1 MPYNVILITLD
12 ALRPDKLH
20 FLQKFMRIIKQGT
33 LFSTSITAS
42 PYALASMHAILSGI
56 YPHHNGVNGYLRV
69 FRFKKETIQ
78 TLPQYLKELGYAT
91 LADLVNPSLVPNQ
104 GFDQVTSYDEKENV
118 LERHKQILT
127 DMTRQNKPFFLHF
140 HQALLHSKLI
150 KDVMKVYQHD
160 DETYF
165 AQQEKNER
173 RYDSYLTDIDKYSSE
188 LFYHIM
194 GLDLLSNSIIIFH
207 SDHGASFGT
216 RFGERI
222 YGGFLYD
229 ETIRAFSLFI
239 QPKIFPPKEITS
251 TVSLIDIMPT
261 LMDLL
266 EITPNFNKLPIQG
279 KSLIPFTKEEET
291 EGRIAFSETGGMSG
305 PYPSPKKHNLFSV
318 RNDSWKLIYQ
328 KTVDEYE
335 LYDIIHDPE
344 ELNNLFG
351 THKEIEQYL
360 KKLILV

>member
-42 PYALASMHAILSGI
+42 PYTLASMHAMLSGI
-56 YPHHNGVNGYLRV
+56 YPHYNGVNGYLRV
-69 FRFKKETIQ
+69 FRFKKESIQ
-78 TLPQYLKELGYAT
+78 TLPQYFKEQGYAT
-91 LADLVNPSLVPNQ
+91 RADLVNTSLVPNQ
-104 GFDQVTSYDEKENV
+104 GFDQVTSYGEKENV

-127 DMTRQNKPFFLHF
+127 EITSQNSPFFVHF
-140 HQALLHSKLI
+140 HQALLHSNLI
-150 KDVMKVYQHD
+150 KDVLQVYQHD
-160 DETYF
+160 DENYY
-165 AQQEKNER
+165 AQQEDNER
-173 RYDSYLTDIDKYSSE
+173 RYESYLVDIDRYASE
-188 LFYHIM
+188 LFYHIKEL
-194 GLDLLSNSIIIFH
+194 GLMNNSIIVFH
-207 SDHGASFGT
+207 SDHGASFGE

-222 YGGFLYD
+222 YGEYLYE
-229 ETIRAFSLFI
+229 ETIRAFTLFI

-266 EITPNFNKLPIQG
+266 NITPNFNKLPIQG
-279 KSLIPFTKEEET
+279 KTLIPFTKEEET
-291 EGRIAFSETGGMSG
+291 GGRIAFSEAGGMSG

-335 LYDIIHDPE
+335 LYDLINDPE
-344 ELNNLFG
+344 ERDNLIG
-351 THKEIEQYL
+351 TNQEIEQSL
-360 KKLILV
+360 KKLIIV

>member
-20 FLQKFMRIIKQGT
+20 FLQKFIRIIEQGT

-42 PYALASMHAILSGI
+42 PYTLASMHAVLSGI
-56 YPHHNGVNGYLRV
+56 YPNFNGVNGYLRV
-69 FRFKKETIQ
+69 FRFKKESIQ
-78 TLPQYLKELGYAT
+78 TLPQYFKEQGYAT
-91 LADLVNPSLVPNQ
+91 RADLVNPSLVPNQ

-127 DMTRQNKPFFLHF
+127 EITSQNVPFFVHV

-150 KDVMKVYQHD
+150 KDVLQVYQHD
-160 DETYF
+160 DETYY
-165 AQQEKNER
+165 AQQEGNER
-173 RYDSYLTDIDKYSSE
+173 QYESYLTDIDKYASE
-188 LFYHIM
+188 LFFHIM
-194 GLDLLSNSIIIFH
+194 ELGLLNKSIIIFH

-222 YGGFLYD
+222 YGEFLYD
-229 ETIRAFSLFI
+229 ETIRAFSLFV
-239 QPKIFPPKEITS
+239 QPEIFPTKEITS
-251 TVSLIDIMPT
+251 TVRLIDIMPT
-261 LMDLL
+261 LMDVLK
-266 EITPNFNKLPIQG
+266 ITPNFNKLPIQG

-291 EGRIAFSETGGMSG
+291 EERLAFSETGGMSG

-318 RNDSWKLIYQ
+318 RNNSWKLIYQ

-335 LYDIIHDPE
+335 LYNIINDPE
-344 ELNNLFG
+344 ESNNLIG
-351 THKEIEQYL
+351 TNQEIEQSL
-360 KKLILV
+360 KKLIIV